1 MKAATVSEL
10 KKELVQLE
18 PNQVAELCLRLARF
32 KKENKELLTF
42 LIYESHDIPA
52 YIREVK
58 KDMDTEFAEMNRDN
72 MYLTKKSLRKILR
85 TTNKYIR
92 YIGSKEAEAEL
103 LTWFLINIKKAG
115 IPVSSSV
122 RITNLYQT
130 QLKKIEKTI
139 SELDE
144 DLQHDYKKE
153 LEEWVIF
160 L

>member
-1 MKAATVSEL
+1 MKAATVNEL
-10 KKELVQLE
+10 KKELVELE
-18 PNQVAELCLRLARF
+18 PARVTELCLRLARF

-52 YIREVK
+52 YVREVK

-72 MYLTKKSLRKILR
+72 LYLTKKSLRKIIR

-92 YIGSKEAEAEL
+92 YIGNKEAEAEL
-103 LTWFLINIKKAG
+103 LIWFIVNIKKAK

-122 RITNLYQT
+122 RITNLYQN

-139 SELDE
+139 SELEE
-144 DLQHDYKKE
+144 DLQYDYRKE
-153 LEEWVIF
+153 LKEWTIEI
-160 L
+160 